1 MEGRTCLGAASFKS
15 LLPGPEMDGV
25 PSINYLV
32 DGLQAKKHH
41 PKAQLSNSHH
51 AVFVHGSIL
60 EIPCTVT
67 CWPISLRWGER
78 YLCAG
83 GPLKTTW
90 TGLLGL
96 CGPGPC
102 LFEPSFVSP
111 AWAQVLLYDGR
122 DKSQESG

>member
-1 MEGRTCLGAASFKS
+1 MEGSTCLGAASFKS

-32 DGLQAKKHH
+32 DGLQAKMHH

-51 AVFVHGSIL
+51 VVSVHGSIL

-83 GPLKTTW
+83 
-90 TGLLGL
+90 
-96 CGPGPC
+96 
-102 LFEPSFVSP
+102 
-111 AWAQVLLYDGR
+111 AR
-122 DKSQESG
+122 